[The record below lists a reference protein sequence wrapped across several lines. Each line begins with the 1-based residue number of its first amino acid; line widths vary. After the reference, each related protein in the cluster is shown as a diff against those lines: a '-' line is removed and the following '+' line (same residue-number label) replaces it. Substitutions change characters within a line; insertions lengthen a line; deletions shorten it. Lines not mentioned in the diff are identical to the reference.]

1 MGTSLRIAGWVLLS
15 CASAAFAQTGAP
27 TPGAALPKGAS
38 VRAGVPVMRSL
49 EYTYNRVST
58 DPGRY
63 RAAGYRPW
71 ISGLTV
77 QELFV
82 TPTTPNVGALL
93 DPLLGA
99 LGTAN
104 ESSARFT
111 HTEAGCLQ
119 STIPKTPNLG
129 SVLNLGG
136 VGAILNPNEPTVTTT
151 HARAR
156 QCIDS
161 EAAPYARS
169 WIQPKTFARGK
180 LAAVMHLSD
189 ETDFVDL
196 VSRTGV
202 GTAVVDVV
210 CANPVT
216 LVSGR
221 QFNFG
226 SLASSYVADFQFQ
239 IMPKPPAA
247 LDPAFKDYTVVF
259 ADSGVWK
266 VLERNTVPACGTEA
280 DVCAK
285 DIEKCP

>member
-1 MGTSLRIAGWVLLS
+1 MRTRLRIAGSMLLA
-15 CASAAFAQTGAP
+15 CASAAFAQAP
-27 TPGAALPKGAS
+27 TPGAPLPKGAN
-38 VRAGVPVMRSL
+38 VRAGVPIMRSF

-77 QELFV
+77 EELFV
-82 TPTTPNVGALL
+82 TPTTSIVPGLL
-93 DPLLGA
+93 DPLLRA

-104 ESSARFT
+104 ESTARFT

-119 STIPKTPNLG
+119 STIPKTPNFG
-129 SVLNLGG
+129 SVLKYGGTGTLLNL
-136 VGAILNPNEPTVTTT
+136 NEPTVTTT

-156 QCIDS
+156 QCIYY
-161 EAAPYARS
+161 EANPAPRS

-196 VSRTGV
+196 ASRTGV

-210 CANPVT
+210 CANPLT
-216 LVSGR
+216 LVGGR
-221 QFNFG
+221 QFNLGSFG
-226 SLASSYVADFQFQ
+226 SSYVAEFQFQ
-239 IMPKPPAA
+239 IMPKPPAI
-247 LDPAFKDYTVVF
+247 DPDFKDYTVVF

-266 VLERNTVPACGTEA
+266 VLERASVPACGTDA
-280 DVCAK
+280 DPCAK
-285 DIEKCP
+285 DIQQCP

>member
-1 MGTSLRIAGWVLLS
+1 MLGWMMLVP
-15 CASAAFAQTGAP
+15 AIAAFAQP
-27 TPGAALPKGAS
+27 LPGAALPSGATTR
-38 VRAGVPVMRSL
+38 VGVPVMRSL

-71 ISGLTV
+71 IAGLTPL
-77 QELFV
+77 ELFAPAASSPY
-82 TPTTPNVGALL
+82 TATL
-93 DPLLGA
+93 DPLLKA

-104 ESSARFT
+104 ESTARFT

-119 STIPKTPNLG
+119 STVPKVPNLG
-129 SVLNLGG
+129 TVLSLSLGE
-136 VGAILNPNEPTVTTT
+136 ATMTTT

-156 QCIDS
+156 QCIYY
-161 EAAPYARS
+161 EAAPAARS
-169 WIQPKTFARGK
+169 WLQPKTFARGK

-196 VSRTGV
+196 ASRTGV

-210 CANPVT
+210 CANDVA
-216 LVSGR
+216 LSSGR
-221 QFNFG
+221 KFNFG
-226 SLASSYVADFQFQ
+226 SFASAYVADFQFQ
-239 IMPKPPAA
+239 IMPKPPAV
-247 LDPAFKDYTVVF
+247 DPDFKDYRVVF

-266 VLERNTVPACGTEA
+266 VLERNTVPACTTEG
-280 DVCAK
+280 DVCLK

>member
-1 MGTSLRIAGWVLLS
+1 MAALLLG
-15 CASAAFAQTGAP
+15 CVSAALAQPNAP
-27 TPGAALPKGAS
+27 APGAALPKGAS
-38 VRAGVPVMRSL
+38 VRAGVPVMRSF
-49 EYTYNRVST
+49 EYTYNRAST

-71 ISGLTV
+71 ISGLTM

-82 TPTTPNVGALL
+82 TPTTGIVGALV
-93 DPLLGA
+93 DPMLRTV
-99 LGTAN
+99 GTAN
-104 ESSARFT
+104 ESTARFT

-129 SVLNLGG
+129 SALNFGG
-136 VGAILNPNEPTVTTT
+136 AGAILNLNEPTVTTT

-156 QCIDS
+156 QCIYY
-161 EAAPYARS
+161 EENPYARS

-196 VSRTGV
+196 ASRTGV

-210 CANPVT
+210 CANPLT

-221 QFNFG
+221 QFNLGSFG
-226 SLASSYVADFQFQ
+226 SSYVADFQFQ
-239 IMPKPPAA
+239 ISPKPPAT
-247 LDPAFKDYTVVF
+247 DPDFKDYTVVF

-266 VLERNTVPACGTEA
+266 VLERAPVPACGT
-280 DVCAK
+280 DTDPCAK
-285 DIEKCP
+285 DIQPCP

>member
-1 MGTSLRIAGWVLLS
+1 MQTRLRIVGSMLLA
-15 CASAAFAQTGAP
+15 CASAAFAQAP
-27 TPGAALPKGAS
+27 APGSPLPKGAT
-38 VRAGVPVMRSL
+38 VRAGVPVMRSF

-71 ISGLTV
+71 VNGLTV

-82 TPTTPNVGALL
+82 TPPSVLGGLL
-93 DPLLGA
+93 DPLLRTV
-99 LGTAN
+99 GTAN

-119 STIPKTPNLG
+119 STIPKAPNLG

-136 VGAILNPNEPTVTTT
+136 TGVLPNLNEPTVTTT

-156 QCIDS
+156 QCIYY
-161 EAAPYARS
+161 EANPAPRS
-169 WIQPKTFARGK
+169 WVQPKTFARGK

-196 VSRTGV
+196 ASRTGV

-216 LVSGR
+216 LVSGNK
-221 QFNFG
+221 FNFG

-247 LDPAFKDYTVVF
+247 LDPDFKDYTVVF

-285 DIEKCP
+285 DISPCP